1 LFTGANRGKYI
12 SVAAPGV
19 DILVPAPEGEYQM
32 TTGTSV
38 AAAEVSGIVAL
49 LLERNP
55 KLTPADIRRIL
66 TASAKQLAPGER
78 DVGSGLIDPLQA
90 LQLADPRIATTTPP
104 RRR

>member
-1 LFTGANRGKYI
+1 
-12 SVAAPGV
+12 VAAPGV
-19 DILVPAPEGEYQM
+19 DILVPAPENSYQI

-66 TASAKQLAPGER
+66 TASARRLGTGER
-78 DVGSGLIDPLQA
+78 DDNFGAGLIDPLKA
-90 LQLADPRIATTTPP
+90 LQLADPRTAATTPP
-104 RRR
+104 VAPTPTLRQR

>member
-1 LFTGANRGKYI
+1 MIAVTATDVDDKLFTGANRGKYI

-19 DILVPAPEGEYQM
+19 DILVPAPEAEYQM

-66 TASAKQLAPGER
+66 TASATTISALA
-78 DVGSGLIDPLQA
+78 
-90 LQLADPRIATTTPP
+90 
-104 RRR
+104 